1 MASGYK
7 GDFPVFPTKLST
19 VFVDKKKYAFDAKE
33 FNPFAHPPSQKK
45 RCNALIYGYF
55 PKTATIPRLSPP

>member
-1 MASGYK
+1 MPDSRSENGKHMASGYK

-33 FNPFAHPPSQKK
+33 FNPFAHPPSQKNVAM
-45 RCNALIYGYF
+45 R
-55 PKTATIPRLSPP
+55 